1 VLTWSKPATPDVT
14 SSAQRSSRSRRLRL
28 APRLLVLALAVAT
41 APACD
46 EKLSEIA
53 GPTPGLEPTFSSLQ
67 REIIAPVC
75 SVCHT
80 NVGRVPAGGLNLL
93 PDVAYANLV
102 NVPSRAKSGAILV
115 IPGDPDGSYLVQKL
129 AGAAGIVGARMPRNG
144 TPLTEGQL
152 LIVRRWIQ
160 LGARND

>member
-1 VLTWSKPATPDVT
+1 LTRSNPDSPDVT
-14 SSAQRSSRSRRLRL
+14 SSTPRSLRSRPLRL
-28 APRLLVLALAVAT
+28 ALRLLLLALATAT
-41 APACD
+41 ASACD
-46 EKLSEIA
+46 EKLSDIA

-67 REIIAPVC
+67 REIITPIC

-80 NVGRVPAGGLNLL
+80 NAGRVPAGGLILL

-129 AGAAGIVGARMPRNG
+129 TGAAGIVGGRMPRTG
-144 TPLTEGQL
+144 APLTEGQI
-152 LIVRRWIQ
+152 LIIKRWIQ
-160 LGARND
+160 LGARSD